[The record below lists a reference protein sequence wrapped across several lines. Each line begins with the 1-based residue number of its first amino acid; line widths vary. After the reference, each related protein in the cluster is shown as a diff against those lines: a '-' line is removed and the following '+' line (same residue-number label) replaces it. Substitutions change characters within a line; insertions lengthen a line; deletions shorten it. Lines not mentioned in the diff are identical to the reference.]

1 LVFAGKKKQPEKT
14 KRVILLPTPQNENIV
29 NKVNE
34 NIELKKLADI
44 ENLSVRATHTCEN
57 ASLYC
62 LGDIINFYNK
72 YGGFTKIRNCGKN
85 TNAELINIC
94 KKYPNAINNYT
105 KNTENNEAK
114 QGKVL
119 FDNTEHKRLNQIHK
133 LTDSEFVVL
142 NNLIKEKLDT
152 LSNRAENA
160 LLVFLKY
167 DITIYN
173 IKKRIY
179 NNKDFDVK
187 NIKNV
192 GTKTAKE
199 IEVFLIELIQT
210 INNIRNLEHKDI
222 SIETAKATIAK
233 RFKLND
239 KDFHNIGIVGNDQEY
254 IPVFTLLNYLIENNY
269 IYSKKYSIVFNNISV
284 FWQNRETRTL
294 SEIGKELN
302 LTRERVRQIRST
314 ILSHFYKTF
323 NFLKFFKDNCI
334 NRYRIDLKEN
344 LINIDLD
351 EITMLENVDFS
362 KQFVNL
368 IIHIIIRDK
377 FSLIGSE
384 FNLTGI
390 KKRKEYKWQSSY
402 LINKSL
408 TQLFDFDKM
417 VLDINRRI
425 SEKITESYELNFQAY
440 LLNFF
445 KKDDKIHLDD
455 VTNIAEQILYNEFE
469 ITIDSEDNIKFLKNS
484 LKSIPDYIY
493 STLKVAN
500 KPLTIYEIFDIL
512 DQQYHGIS
520 KSAEALRGSCQ
531 RDNRLIYF
539 GRSST
544 YGLKI
549 WEEKFDNI
557 RGGTMHD
564 ISEEYLLKFDEPK
577 HINEIAEY
585 VKSFRKNVTAK
596 NLFYNLKSA
605 EHRRFVFFQNSLIG
619 LASKSY
625 NIDLFPTVPK
635 YYSNKKSWEENFQLL
650 EIFTSKNDR
659 LPNSLGNDDEI
670 RLYRFFSIQV
680 RKLSELADTKKELI
694 ENLMLKY
701 NFQKRIRHNNKKWD
715 KLYDKLFS
723 FVQAH
728 GRAPSMQIYSERK
741 LYGFFYRQRNL
752 YKEKK
757 LSNEY
762 LSRFLEITKII
773 KNFVR

>member
-1 LVFAGKKKQPEKT
+1 MVFAGTQNQPEKT
-14 KRVILLPTPQNENIV
+14 KKVIFLPTPQNENIV
-29 NKVNE
+29 NKVIE

-44 ENLSVRATHTCEN
+44 ENLSVRATHLCEN
-57 ASLYC
+57 ASLHC
-62 LGDIINFYNK
+62 LGDIINFYK
-72 YGGFTKIRNCGKN
+72 THGGFTKIRNCGKN

-94 KKYPNAINNYT
+94 KKYPNAINNGT
-105 KNTENNEAK
+105 KYTENNEAK

-119 FDNTEHKRLNQIHK
+119 FDNTEDKRLNQIHK
-133 LTDSEFVVL
+133 LTVHELVIL
-142 NNLIKEKLDT
+142 NNLIKEKLDS

-160 LLVFLKY
+160 LLVFLKH

-173 IKKRIY
+173 IKNRIY
-179 NNKDFDVK
+179 DNKDFDVK

-192 GTKTAKE
+192 GKKTAKE

-210 INNIRNLEHKDI
+210 SHNIRNLEHKDI
-222 SIETAKATIAK
+222 SIETAKATLAK

-269 IYSKKYSIVFNNISV
+269 IYSGKYSIVFNNISV

-294 SEIGKELN
+294 SEISKEIN

-314 ILSHFYKTF
+314 IQSRFYKTF
-323 NFLKFFKDNCI
+323 NFLKSFKDNCI

-344 LINIDLD
+344 LIDIDLD

-368 IIHIIIRDK
+368 MIHIMIRDK

-384 FNLTGI
+384 FNLTDI
-390 KKRKEYKWQSSY
+390 KKGKEYKWQSSY

-425 SEKITESYELNFQAY
+425 SERITESYELNFQAY

-445 KKDDKIHLDD
+445 KKDDKIHIDD
-455 VTNIAEQILYNEFE
+455 ITNIAEQILYNEFE
-469 ITIDSEDNIKFLKNS
+469 ITIDSEDNINFVKNS
-484 LKSIPDYIY
+484 LKSIPEYIY

-512 DQQYHGIS
+512 DQQYPGIS

-557 RGGTMHD
+557 KGGTMHD

-605 EHRRFVFFQNSLIG
+605 ENRRFVFFQNSLIG
-619 LASKSY
+619 LASKTY
-625 NIDLFPTVPK
+625 NTDLFPTVPK
-635 YYSNKKSWEENFQLL
+635 YYSNKKSWGENFQLL
-650 EIFTSKNDR
+650 VRFTSENDR
-659 LPNSLGNDDEI
+659 LPNSLGNEDEI

-680 RKLSELADTKKELI
+680 RKLSELPYPKKELI

-715 KLYDKLFS
+715 KLYDKLLS
-723 FVQAH
+723 FVQTH

-762 LSRFLEITKII
+762 LSRFLEITEII